1 MTKLLECHHE
11 WSYVASRQTLL
22 RTVMCGM
29 GFEPLYAMRTIHLR
43 TQFGDFAKCNRN
55 IIKAQK
61 PLMRP
66 IM

>member
-1 MTKLLECHHE
+1 MSEDTEL
-11 WSYVASRQTLL
+11 AIRI
-22 RTVMCGM
+22 RG
-29 GFEPLYAMRTIHLR
+29 LR